1 MHYHESMVPLLPLLS
16 LDKSKREATPNA
28 QSVSMLET
36 KVAGV
41 DQVTRSAV
49 RLGRSMVNLVHL
61 PAQQIFFLF
70 LGRYLR
76 FIKIHHE
83 NSAIRTWFSRLL
95 PMGESITTESHPD
108 SPNMPT
114 LPSPWAL
121 EAPNFMR
128 LDSSTKHRVFSST

>member
-61 PAQQIFFLF
+61 PAQQIFFF
-70 LGRYLR
+70 VFGQVS
-76 FIKIHHE
+76 KIH
-83 NSAIRTWFSRLL
+83 
-95 PMGESITTESHPD
+95 
-108 SPNMPT
+108 
-114 LPSPWAL
+114 
-121 EAPNFMR
+121 
-128 LDSSTKHRVFSST
+128 